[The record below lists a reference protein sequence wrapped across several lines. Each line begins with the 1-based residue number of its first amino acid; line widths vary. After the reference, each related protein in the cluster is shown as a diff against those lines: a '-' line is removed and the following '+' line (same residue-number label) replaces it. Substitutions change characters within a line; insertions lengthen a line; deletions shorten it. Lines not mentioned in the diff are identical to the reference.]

1 MENDDRSEID
11 RNYQIVRFSKTG
23 RRKVIRRGLTF
34 AEARLWCNRPDTRS
48 KGNGPRA
55 WFHGFER
62 MK

>member
-11 RNYQIVRFSKTG
+11 RSYQIVRFSKTG
-23 RRKVIRRGLTF
+23 RRKVVRRYLTLG
-34 AEARLWCNRPDTRS
+34 EAQRWCSRPDTHS